1 MYLFP
6 ATYPHR
12 DVNCLTSV
20 VSLHPA
26 SSWHDGCSIKICWI
40 SFPKLN
46 KWKLQILNPGQDT
59 ARGSTCK
66 GKWFVVQIDLSPRGT
81 LVTVNSS
88 EPMIW
93 HSIPSTLS
101 HLPLVI
107 HNYLVRVRLSHL
119 CIWWVVSICDIL
131 RRNRSLPMYIWSESN
146 QSWLKKLSLLVLFGE
161 QQFYWKLYHMAS

>member
-1 MYLFP
+1 MHSFP
-6 ATYPHR
+6 ATDPHG

-20 VSLHPA
+20 GSLHLA
-26 SSWHDGCSIKICWI
+26 QLLAWWMLNTDLLNFI
-40 SFPKLN
+40 PKLN

-66 GKWFVVQIDLSPRGT
+66 GKWFAVQIDLSPRGT
-81 LVTVNSS
+81 LITVNSS